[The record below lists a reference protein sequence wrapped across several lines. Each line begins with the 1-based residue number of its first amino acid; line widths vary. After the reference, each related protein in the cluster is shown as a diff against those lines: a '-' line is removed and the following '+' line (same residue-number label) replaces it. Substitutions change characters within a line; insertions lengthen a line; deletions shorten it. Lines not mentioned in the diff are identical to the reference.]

1 MAQEQVLSAK
11 PAGLRPVERRT
22 DTLEP
27 DDQVALVDDL
37 LAELDDRHSAF
48 LRPQRGER
56 GDVPSR
62 LAEDATPSGGV
73 SDGIGHIELPGM
85 SFGPDNDPGLAYAS
99 AARRVLG
106 DDPCGWV
113 VDLRGNIGG
122 DMGGDLATMSTA
134 G

>member
-1 MAQEQVLSAK
+1 VPRSGRAA
-11 PAGLRPVERRT
+11 PTIGGLRPIERRT

-48 LRPQRGER
+48 LRPQRGQR

-62 LAEDATPSGGV
+62 LAEDATPPGGV
-73 SDGIGHIELPGM
+73 SDGIGHIELPGV
-85 SFGPDNDPGLAYAS
+85 SFGPDNHPGLAYAS

-106 DDPCGWV
+106 DWV
-113 VDLRGNIGG
+113 VDVRGNMGG
-122 DMGGDLATMSTA
+122 DMGGDLATMSKA